1 MATTMELTV
10 FENLAQSF
18 TNIIPNALGA
28 LLLLIFGWLVG
39 RVIHGVLLKV
49 LRKLRIDSY
58 MKLEHGFR
66 ISEIF
71 STVTKWIIYL
81 VFIQSALEVLG
92 IVSLSAYFQ
101 QVTSLLG
108 GLVGG
113 VVVLLI
119 AYLLAKYLQKE
130 VKGSK
135 TEYSGLMSQLIF
147 FFVMVIAVSIAF
159 EVASIPNDLINV
171 IIVIMVGSVG
181 LGFAIALG
189 LGLKGSVARIAK
201 KYEKKI

>member
-1 MATTMELTV
+1 MSVLES
-10 FENLAQSF
+10 LAISF
-18 TNIIPNALGA
+18 ADLVPNILGA
-28 LLLLIFGWLVG
+28 LLILVFGWLIG
-39 RVIHGVLLKV
+39 RVVHRVLLKI
-49 LRKLRIDSY
+49 LRKLRVDSY

-66 ISEIF
+66 LSDTL

-101 QVTSLLG
+101 QITSLLG

-119 AYLLAKYLQKE
+119 AYLLAKYLQKQ
-130 VKGSK
+130 VKESK
-135 TEYSGLMSQLIF
+135 LEYSKLMSQLIF

-159 EVASIPNDLINV
+159 DVASIPNDLINI
-171 IIVIMVGSVG
+171 IIVIMVASVG

-189 LGLKGSVARIAK
+189 LGLKDTVSRVAK